1 MSAIIIRLPC
11 TAYGRGWL
19 REALA
24 DAGTPEFRLYLAT
37 EVGWDD
43 PEAENDP
50 AMAPPPRREHRR

>member
-1 MSAIIIRLPC
+1 MSAVIIQFPR

-24 DAGTPEFRLYLAT
+24 DATSADFRLYLAT

-43 PEAENDP
+43 PDSENDP
-50 AMAPPPRREHRR
+50 AMAPPPRGERRS